1 MVENCKIFIEHKGGI
16 VIFAQKISVV
26 LFCVIKRIRS
36 AYRKPVSLCL
46 DVGGRGGE
54 HVLRVNR
61 ERLKVDPQ
69 LANTRRVSAKKI
81 SGASM
86 EMELLLF

>member
-1 MVENCKIFIEHKGGI
+1 MNIAKFLSNKKVALLFLNRRSRWSF
-16 VIFAQKISVV
+16 
-26 LFCVIKRIRS
+26 FCVIKRIRS